1 MDINKN
7 ELPACYD
14 KGIASDKSGRSYRR
28 WAIKTHFVE
37 PNTDK
42 IELVRQYVTP
52 ICRTGDMLFM
62 TAKVMSLCEGFFYTR
77 RQVKPGFLART
88 LYRFAGHAEYDEN
101 GHQRPGQS
109 GIYTGTGVHEPYK
122 MQLVIE
128 IVGLPRFLLA
138 CFCSAVTKP
147 FGIHGVF
154 YKVCGH
160 NIAGID
166 GFHVGSAFPVY
177 RDLALINPPNCEK
190 LCDAIQNA
198 LGIPCAVMDSNDF
211 EAILIGKCHEFPL
224 GDEDI
229 LKVMKGNPHGQGAEM
244 TPLVLVR
251 PCKEEN
257 IS

>member
-1 MDINKN
+1 MEINKT
-7 ELPACYD
+7 EMPVCYD
-14 KGIASDKSGRSYRR
+14 KGTTSDQCGRVYRR
-28 WAIKTHFVE
+28 LAIKTHFVK

-42 IELVRQYVTP
+42 IELVRQYVAP
-52 ICRTGDMLFM
+52 IYRTGDMLFF
-62 TAKVMSLCEGFFYTR
+62 TSKVMSLCEGLIYTR
-77 RQVKPGFLART
+77 RQVKPGLLARK
-88 LYRFAGHAEYDEN
+88 LYRFAGHVEYDEN
-101 GHQRPGQS
+101 GHQLPGQS
-109 GIYTGTGVHEPYK
+109 GVYTGTGVHEPHK

-147 FGIHGVF
+147 FGIHGMF
-154 YKVCGH
+154 YRVCGH
-160 NIAGID
+160 NISGID
-166 GFHVGSAFPVY
+166 GFHVGSAFPEY
-177 RDLALINPPNCEK
+177 RDLALIIPPNGEE

-211 EAILIGKCHEFPL
+211 DTILLGKCHEFPL

-229 LKVMKGNPHGQGAEM
+229 LKVMEGNPHGQGAEM

-251 PCKEEN
+251 QCKEEN